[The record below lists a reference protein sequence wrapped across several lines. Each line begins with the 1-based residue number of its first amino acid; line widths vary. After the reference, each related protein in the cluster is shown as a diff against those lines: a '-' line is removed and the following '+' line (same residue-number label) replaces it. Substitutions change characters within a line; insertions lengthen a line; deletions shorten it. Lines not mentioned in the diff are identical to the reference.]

1 MPTTTVPSDHGASDH
16 GASDHGA
23 SGHGASGHGSGLAAV
38 FEPRRVALVGASD
51 RPGSVGRLLWDN
63 LAGFPGEVLPVCRAA
78 TVGGKAAYAD
88 LRDVP
93 GQVDLAVIA
102 TPAATVPGIIGAAAD
117 KGVRAAVV
125 LSAGFAETGDE
136 GARLQADAVAAARAG
151 GMRLVGPNC
160 FGVQNADLPLNA
172 SIAAGTPRGGGGV
185 TIVTQSGSYGMA
197 VHALGQDEG
206 LRVAKVFAA
215 GNKADITDAELLGY
229 LRQDPDTRV
238 ICLLLE
244 SVTDARRFFTEARQT
259 TPRKPVIAV
268 VGGRTGAGQR
278 AAVSHTAALGTDDA
292 ILDAALRQAG
302 VVRVR
307 TGLQAL
313 DGARALASQPVPRGP
328 RIAVVTNSGGTGVE
342 LTDLLADEGLA
353 VPELSGPLQ
362 DELRALL
369 PEYGSARNPV
379 DMTPAWRLFT
389 TVYPAAI
396 EMLARSGEVD
406 AVVPVLLQRSAS
418 PEVAAAVRD
427 AVGRLRADG
436 VPVPVYVCWVA
447 SREADQHA
455 EVLREAGVPCFAWPE
470 RTARAVGTAV
480 RCGERMGQNGPVAG
494 TAGRADGP
502 GAGLPVKGDVP
513 GAGLPVRGDVPGAGA
528 PADHPPPG
536 RFAVI
541 GRRPPR
547 PTPRGELPAHGLVG
561 AVAARELL
569 VGAGIPV
576 IETIRCRSAET
587 AVAAAGRVG
596 YPVVAKVDHPELTHK
611 SDVGGVRLGLAD
623 EAAVREAVAG
633 LLGLA
638 EGAGVLLQRQHEG
651 AELLVGGLRDP
662 EFGPVVMAGLG
673 GVLVETW
680 RDVQLAVAPV
690 SEAEAVAL
698 LRSLRG
704 AAIFGGL
711 RGHPAID
718 LGPVAAVIVRV
729 GELLADHPQI
739 SELDLNPVLA
749 TETGCVAVDW
759 RIQIG

>member
-1 MPTTTVPSDHGASDH
+1 MLSAGRPGQ
-16 GASDHGA
+16 GA
-23 SGHGASGHGSGLAAV
+23 SGEGAGGHGAGGHGAGGHGSGLAAV

-63 LAGFPGEVLPVCRAA
+63 LAGFPGEVLPVCPAA
-78 TVGGKAAYAD
+78 TVAGRPAYAD

-93 GQVDLAVIA
+93 GEVDLAVIA

-125 LSAGFAETGDE
+125 LSAGFAETGEE

-151 GMRLVGPNC
+151 GVRLVGPNC

-244 SVTDARRFFTEARQT
+244 SITDARRFFTEARQT
-259 TPRKPVIAV
+259 TPHKPVIAV

-292 ILDAALRQAG
+292 IRDAALRQAG

-313 DGARALASQPVPRGP
+313 DAARALASQPVPRGP

-342 LTDLLADEGLA
+342 LTDLLADEGLTI
-353 VPELSGPLQ
+353 PELSGPLQ
-362 DELRALL
+362 DGLRELL
-369 PEYGSARNPV
+369 PAYGSARNPV

-396 EMLARSGEVD
+396 ELLARSGEVD

-418 PEVAAAVRD
+418 AEVASVVRD

-447 SREADQHA
+447 PRGADQHA
-455 EVLREAGVPCFAWPE
+455 DLLRDAGVPCFAWPE

-480 RCGERMGQNGPVAG
+480 RCGSRM
-494 TAGRADGP
+494 TS
-502 GAGLPVKGDVP
+502 
-513 GAGLPVRGDVPGAGA
+513 VPGAGA
-528 PADHPPPG
+528 PVGRGVPDAAAPADH
-536 RFAVI
+536 
-541 GRRPPR
+541 RPPERLAMAHRSPR
-547 PTPRGELPAHGLVG
+547 PVPRATLPAQGLLG
-561 AVAARELL
+561 TVAARGLL
-569 VGAGIPV
+569 VEAGIPV
-576 IETIRCRSAET
+576 IETVCCRSAET
-587 AVAAAGRVG
+587 AVVAAGRVG

-611 SDVGGVRLGLAD
+611 SDVGGVRLGLDD
-623 EAAVREAVAG
+623 EAAVRAAVAD

-651 AELLVGGLRDP
+651 VELLVGGLRDP

-673 GVLVETW
+673 GVLVEAW
-680 RDVQLAVAPV
+680 RDVQMAVAPV
-690 SEAEAVAL
+690 GDAEAVAL

-704 AAIFGGL
+704 AAIFTGL
-711 RGHPAID
+711 RGSPVVD
-718 LGPVAAVIVRV
+718 LGPVADVIVRIGDLMV
-729 GELLADHPQI
+729 GNPEI

-749 TETGCVAVDW
+749 GMTGCVAVDW
-759 RIQIG
+759 RVVAG

>member
-1 MPTTTVPSDHGASDH
+1 MLSAGGPGDGT
-16 GASDHGA
+16 
-23 SGHGASGHGSGLAAV
+23 SGHGASGHESGLAAV

-63 LAGFPGEVLPVCRAA
+63 LADFPGEVLPVCPAA
-78 TVGGKAAYAD
+78 TVGGRAAYAD

-136 GARLQADAVAAARAG
+136 GAKLQADAVAAARAG
-151 GMRLVGPNC
+151 GVRLVGPNC
-160 FGVQNADLPLNA
+160 FGVQNADLPMNA

-197 VHALGQDEG
+197 VHALGRDEG

-244 SVTDARRFFTEARQT
+244 SITDARRFFTEARQT
-259 TPRKPVIAV
+259 TPHKPVIAV
-268 VGGRTGAGQR
+268 VGGRTGEGQR

-292 ILDAALRQAG
+292 IRDAALRQAG

-313 DGARALASQPVPRGP
+313 DAARALASQPIPRGP
-328 RIAVVTNSGGTGVE
+328 RVAVVTNSGGTGVE

-353 VPELSGPLQ
+353 VPELSGQLQ
-362 DELRALL
+362 AKLRELL

-447 SREADQHA
+447 PRDADQHA
-455 EVLREAGVPCFAWPE
+455 EVLQEAGVPCFAWPE

-480 RCGERMGQNGPVAG
+480 RCGGRMRQSVQDAA
-494 TAGRADGP
+494 TAGRAAVPHTEEPVRDG
-502 GAGLPVKGDVP
+502 VP
-513 GAGLPVRGDVPGAGA
+513 GAAAR
-528 PADHPPPG
+528 ADHRPPE
-536 RFAVI
+536 RYAVI
-541 GRRPPR
+541 RRSPRSAPPW
-547 PTPRGELPAHGLVG
+547 ELPAHGLVD
-561 AVAARELL
+561 AQVARELL
-569 VGAGIPV
+569 VSAGIPV
-576 IETIRCRSAET
+576 IKTVRCRSAET

-596 YPVVAKVDHPELTHK
+596 YPVVAKVDHPELIHK
-611 SDVGGVRLGLAD
+611 SDVGGVRLGLDD
-623 EAAVREAVAG
+623 EAAVRAAVAD

-651 AELLVGGLRDP
+651 FELLVGGLRDR

-673 GVLVETW
+673 GVLVEAW
-680 RDVQLAVAPV
+680 RDVQMAVAPV
-690 SEAEAVAL
+690 GESEAVAL

-711 RGHPAID
+711 RGSPPVD
-718 LGPVAAVIVRV
+718 LGPVADVIVRISDLMV
-729 GELLADHPQI
+729 GNPGIA
-739 SELDLNPVLA
+739 ELDLNPVLA
-749 TETGCVAVDW
+749 GATGCVAVDW
-759 RIQIG
+759 RVVTG

>member
-1 MPTTTVPSDHGASDH
+1 MLNESGPSHGS
-16 GASDHGA
+16 G
-23 SGHGASGHGSGLAAV
+23 GHGASGHGSGLAAV

-63 LAGFPGEVLPVCRAA
+63 LADFPGEVLPVCPAA
-78 TVGGKAAYAD
+78 TVGGEMAYAD

-125 LSAGFAETGDE
+125 LSAGFAETGDV
-136 GARLQADAVAAARAG
+136 GAKLQADAVAAARAG
-151 GMRLVGPNC
+151 GVRLVGPNC

-229 LRQDPDTRV
+229 LREDPETRV

-244 SVTDARRFFTEARQT
+244 SITDARRFFTEARQT
-259 TPRKPVIAV
+259 TPHKPVIAV

-292 ILDAALRQAG
+292 IRDAALRQAG

-313 DGARALASQPVPRGP
+313 DGARALATQPIPRG
-328 RIAVVTNSGGTGVE
+328 RRVAVVTNSGGTGVE
-342 LTDLLADEGLA
+342 LTDLLADEGLTI
-353 VPELSGPLQ
+353 PELSGPLQ
-362 DELRALL
+362 DQLRALL
-369 PEYGSARNPV
+369 PAYGSARNPV

-396 EMLARSGEVD
+396 ELLAHSGEVD

-418 PEVAAAVRD
+418 SEVAAAVRD
-427 AVGRLRADG
+427 AVSRLRADG

-447 SREADQHA
+447 SRDADQHA
-455 EVLREAGVPCFAWPE
+455 DLLRDAGVPCFAWPE
-470 RTARAVGTAV
+470 RTARAAGTAV
-480 RCGERMGQNGPVAG
+480 RCGERMEQG
-494 TAGRADGP
+494 GP
-502 GAGLPVKGDVP
+502 GAGPAVEPDVP
-513 GAGLPVRGDVPGAGA
+513 GAGAPVRGDVPGAGA
-528 PADHPPPG
+528 PVRDDVPGAGARADHRPPE
-536 RFAVI
+536 RLAVI
-541 GRRPPR
+541 RRSPR
-547 PTPRGELPAHGLVG
+547 PAPRGELPAHGLVD
-561 AVAARELL
+561 AQVARELL
-569 VGAGIPV
+569 VSAGIPV
-576 IETIRCRSAET
+576 IKTVRCRSAET

-611 SDVGGVRLGLAD
+611 SDVGGVRLGLDD
-623 EAAVREAVAG
+623 EAAVRAAVAD

-651 AELLVGGLRDP
+651 FELLVGGLRDP

-673 GVLVETW
+673 GVLVEAW
-680 RDVQLAVAPV
+680 RDVQMAVAPV
-690 SEAEAVAL
+690 GEADAVAL

-704 AAIFGGL
+704 AAIFSGL
-711 RGHPAID
+711 RGSPPVD
-718 LGPVAAVIVRV
+718 LAPVADVIVRISDLMV
-729 GELLADHPQI
+729 GNPNIA
-739 SELDLNPVLA
+739 ELDLNPVLA
-749 TETGCVAVDW
+749 GATGCVAVDW
-759 RIQIG
+759 RVVTG